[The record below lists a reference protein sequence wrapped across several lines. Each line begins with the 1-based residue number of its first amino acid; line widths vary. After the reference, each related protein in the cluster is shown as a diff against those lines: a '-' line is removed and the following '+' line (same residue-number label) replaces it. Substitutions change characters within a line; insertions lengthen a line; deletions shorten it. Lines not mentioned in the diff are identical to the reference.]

1 MGIAPAVWQLQREVV
16 VTIALQFAAAADAV
30 GASNLCAFV
39 AANAWLRAT

>member
-1 MGIAPAVWQLQREVV
+1 MGVAPAVWQLQREVV
-16 VTIALQFAAAADAV
+16 VTIALQFAAADAV